1 MESTETVN
9 ERTSYL
15 LEIYVS
21 FGKIIILKNHL
32 TKNKH
37 GSKNATLNAVSWEC
51 GPCI

>member
-1 MESTETVN
+1 MECTETGN

-15 LEIYVS
+15 LEIYLD

-37 GSKNATLNAVSWEC
+37 GSRNATLNVILWEC
-51 GPCI
+51 DPRI